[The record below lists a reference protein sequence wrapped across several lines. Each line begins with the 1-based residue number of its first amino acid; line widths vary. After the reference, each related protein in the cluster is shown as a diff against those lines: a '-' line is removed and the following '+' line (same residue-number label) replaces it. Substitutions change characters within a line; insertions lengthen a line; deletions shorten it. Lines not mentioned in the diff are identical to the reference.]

1 MPDNSIAS
9 VLKSY
14 RKNAGIELLRI
25 VSILFVVTLHVLGQG
40 GIFGAAGA
48 DPHSANNVVAVT
60 FEMASFGAV
69 TLFALV
75 SGYVALRSKWATK
88 KWLRLWAMVA
98 FWGLVMTFLVDK
110 TVLLEGFN
118 TFLKGIIPGTRED
131 FEAYTVAGNEYVN
144 ALLPIFTKQYWYFN
158 MYTLLFLLMPLLNA
172 AIAATSK
179 RKLALICAAAVFGV
193 SLYSAATVFYNQ
205 GFTARFDI
213 DRDTFGMG
221 GGYNAMWLVLM
232 YLVGACVR
240 RYHDEGFKPKKWLC
254 LLGYL
259 LCVGA
264 SVGWW
269 FLFSDFIDNDPQHFD
284 LLNLRRGIA
293 MSYTS
298 PLVVIG
304 SVCLLCLFMQL
315 DFSNKRAR
323 RFVFTLSGSSF
334 AVYIIHTQLV
344 VWQYFMKGRFA
355 DVAAEPTGWMILEL
369 LVAVVTIYLVCTVLE
384 LLRKTLFEVTRLDKG
399 IDRLGDAVDRG
410 LKRLAYGKKV
420 K

>member
-1 MPDNSIAS
+1 MPDNQTSTLPS
-9 VLKSY
+9 PHG
-14 RKNAGIELLRI
+14 KNAGIELLRI

-40 GIFGAAGA
+40 GVFGAAGVQ
-48 DPHSANNVVAVT
+48 PHSANNVVVMT

-88 KWLRLWAMVA
+88 KWLRMWAMVA
-98 FWGLVMTFLVDK
+98 FWGLVMTFVVDK
-110 TVLLEGFN
+110 TILFDGFN
-118 TFLKGIIPGTRED
+118 NFLKCLIPGVRED
-131 FEAYTVAGNEYVN
+131 FGEYAVAGNDYVN
-144 ALLPIFTKQYWYFN
+144 ALLPICSKQYWYFN

-172 AIAATSK
+172 AIAATDK

-193 SLYSAATVFYNQ
+193 SVYNAVTVFYNQ
-205 GFTARFDI
+205 GFTTRFDI

-221 GGYNAMWLVLM
+221 GGYNAMWLTVM

-259 LCVGA
+259 LCVGL

-269 FLFSDFIDNDPQHFD
+269 FLYSARIEKNPLSFD

-304 SVCLLCLFMQL
+304 SICLLLLFMQL
-315 DFSNKRAR
+315 NFSHKRTR
-323 RFVFTLSGSSF
+323 KFVFTLSGSSF

-344 VWQYFMKGRFA
+344 VWQYFMKDRFA
-355 DVAAEPTGWMILEL
+355 GIAAEPTGLMIVQLL
-369 LVAVVTIYLVCTVLE
+369 LVVFTIYLICTIME
-384 LLRKTLFEVTRLDKG
+384 ILRKILFEVTRLDKG
-399 IDRLGDAVDRG
+399 IDRIGDAVDRG
-410 LKRLAYGKKV
+410 LKRLAYGKKEA
-420 K
+420 